1 MTELKTLVSGGKER
15 NNYKDWGLSIFVQ
28 KWLRETGEQSR
39 TTAHEEKGQ
48 RVGKELQLLEVD
60 RPVGY
65 DILEAE
71 QTREGE
77 CSQ

>member
-1 MTELKTLVSGGKER
+1 MFIQT
-15 NNYKDWGLSIFVQ
+15 
-28 KWLRETGEQSR
+28 WLRGTGEQSR
-39 TTAHEEKGQ
+39 TKANEEKEQ
-48 RVGKELQLLEVD
+48 RLGKELGLLEAD

-77 CSQ
+77 LRQ

>member
-1 MTELKTLVSGGKER
+1 MFIQKRLK
-15 NNYKDWGLSIFVQ
+15 Q
-28 KWLRETGEQSR
+28 TGEQSR
-39 TTAHEEKGQ
+39 TKANEEKDQ
-48 RVGKELQLLEVD
+48 RVGKELGLLEVD

-77 CSQ
+77 LRQ

>member
-1 MTELKTLVSGGKER
+1 MRKR
-15 NNYKDWGLSIFVQ
+15 
-28 KWLRETGEQSR
+28 SR
-39 TTAHEEKGQ
+39 GW
-48 RVGKELQLLEVD
+48 GKELGLLEVD

-77 CSQ
+77 LRQ

>member
-1 MTELKTLVSGGKER
+1 MF
-15 NNYKDWGLSIFVQ
+15 IQ
-28 KWLRETGEQSR
+28 KWLRETGEESR
-39 TTAHEEKGQ
+39 TTANEERGQ

-71 QTREGE
+71 KTREGE
-77 CSQ
+77 RRQ